1 MEIDFNTHVKQEAE
15 LFGSLKDNLWH
26 EVTDRVQNHKTELA
40 IEAVG
45 AVVISAGF
53 AVATKNP
60 EVLGQAM
67 APFFKKAIP
76 LAGKAGLVG
85 AGMDWAYK
93 IGAPAIDVWN
103 NPENLEQSK
112 KMLAHNIGGGI
123 VDYTTLTAAGIAGGV
138 AGFKYMYEP
147 KLRAPEFDPRP
158 SLKLNE
164 VPRTVENPEAFTT
177 ARSND
182 LPTDVRK
189 LYEASFPKEE
199 RQPTEEV
206 ADLVERGRIL
216 VHTTRD
222 ASGKLEAFSFTSLHD
237 ESATK
242 FAGLDFIATD
252 AASRS
257 DGIGSLH
264 LQRVASTIKAE
275 RPDLVAMTLE
285 MEHPKEPGLN
295 PEELATRLRRAKF
308 YDRLDAP
315 NTNIKYNIIDFEDP
329 AYRGLAEHRAFVFQP
344 DKFNAVKTAH
354 TFMTD
359 EGGYQ
364 LGKFDP
370 AVREFNKNN
379 GYWQPPADIKLNAAG
394 TAIYAGS
401 YPRAFGYD
409 NYDNQIVD
417 KGFK

>member
-1 MEIDFNTHVKQEAE
+1 METDFQTHMKQEAE

-26 EVTDRVQNHKTELA
+26 EVADRVQNHKGELA
-40 IEAVG
+40 VEAVG
-45 AVVISAGF
+45 AAVIAAGF
-53 AVATKNP
+53 GVMAKNP
-60 EVLGQAM
+60 EILGEAM
-67 APFFKKAIP
+67 APILKAAVP
-76 LAGKAGLVG
+76 YVGKVGLGIAAV
-85 AGMDWAYK
+85 DWTCK
-93 IGAPAIDVWN
+93 IGAPAVDVWN
-103 NPENLEQSK
+103 NPSNLAQSK
-112 KMLAHNIGGGI
+112 KYLAQNIGGGL
-123 VDYTTLTAAGIAGGV
+123 VDYTVMGAGGIAGGMG
-138 AGFKYMYEP
+138 GFKYAYEP
-147 KLRAPEFDPRP
+147 KLRAPEFDPKP

-164 VPRTVENPEAFTT
+164 IPRAVENPESYTT
-177 ARSND
+177 ARSKD
-182 LPTDVRK
+182 VPADVRN

-222 ASGKLEAFSFTSLHD
+222 AAGKLEAFSFTSLHD
-237 ESATK
+237 ESPTK

-252 AASRS
+252 AGSRS
-257 DGIGSLH
+257 NGIGSLH
-264 LQRVASTIKAE
+264 LQRVASTIKE
-275 RPDLVAMTLE
+275 SRPDLVAMTLE

-295 PEELATRLRRAKF
+295 PEELATRMRRAKF

-329 AYRGLAEHRAFVFQP
+329 AYRGQAEHRAFVFQP
-344 DKFNAVKTAH
+344 DQFNAVKAAH

-379 GYWQPPADIKLNAAG
+379 GYWQPPAGIKLDSFG
-394 TAIYAGS
+394 SAIFAS
-401 YPRAFGYD
+401 NYPRGLGMESKED
-409 NYDNQIVD
+409 QKI
-417 KGFK
+417 

>member
-1 MEIDFNTHVKQEAE
+1 MEIDFQTHVKQEAE

-40 IEAVG
+40 VEAAG
-45 AVVISAGF
+45 AVVIGAGL

-67 APFFKKAIP
+67 APILKWAIP
-76 LAGKAGLVG
+76 AAGKVGLVG
-85 AGMDWAYK
+85 GALDWTYK
-93 IGAPAIDVWN
+93 IAAPAVDVWN
-103 NPENLEQSK
+103 NPENMNKAKQD
-112 KMLAHNIGGGI
+112 LAHNIGGGI
-123 VDYTTLTAAGIAGGV
+123 VDYTTLGVAGIAGGA

-147 KLRAPEFDPRP
+147 KLKAPEFDLRP

-164 VPRTVENPEAFTT
+164 VPRTVENPESFTT
-177 ARSND
+177 ARSKD

-206 ADLVERGRIL
+206 ADLVARGRIL

-222 ASGKLEAFSFTSLHD
+222 NAGKLEAFSFTSLHD

-257 DGIGSLH
+257 NGIGSLH
-264 LQRVASTIKAE
+264 LQRVASTIKSE

-329 AYRGLAEHRAFVFQP
+329 GYRGLAEHRAFVFQP
-344 DKFNAVKTAH
+344 EKFNAVKTAH

-379 GYWQPPADIKLNAAG
+379 GYWQPPADIKLNSFG
-394 TAIYAGS
+394 SAIYAGT
-401 YPRAFGYD
+401 YPYGFGLESP
-409 NYDNQIVD
+409 QID
-417 KGFK
+417 KPLK

>member
-1 MEIDFNTHVKQEAE
+1 MEIDFQTHMKQEAE
-15 LFGSLKDNLWH
+15 LYGSLKDNLWH
-26 EVTDRVQNHKTELA
+26 EITDRVQNHKTELA
-40 IEAVG
+40 VEAVG
-45 AVVISAGF
+45 AAIIGAGF
-53 AVATKNP
+53 AVMSKNP
-60 EVLGQAM
+60 EILGQSL
-67 APFFKKAIP
+67 APLIKAGIP
-76 LAGKAGLVG
+76 HAGKIGLVG
-85 AGMDWAYK
+85 AAADWTYK

-103 NPENLEQSK
+103 NPDNLNQSK
-112 KMLAHNIGGGI
+112 KDLAHNIGGGL
-123 VDYTTLTAAGIAGGV
+123 VDYATLSAAGVVGG
-138 AGFKYMYEP
+138 AAAFKYAPEA

-164 VPRTVENPEAFTT
+164 IPRTVENPEAFTT

-182 LPTDVRK
+182 LPRDVRK

-206 ADLVERGRIL
+206 ADLVARGRIL

-222 ASGKLEAFSFTSLHD
+222 AAGKLEAFSFTSLHD
-237 ESATK
+237 ESPTK

-257 DGIGSLH
+257 NGIGSLH
-264 LQRVASTIKAE
+264 LQRVAGTIKAE

-329 AYRGLAEHRAFVFQP
+329 AYRGQAEHRAFVFQP

-370 AVREFNKNN
+370 AVLEFNKNN
-379 GYWQPPADIKLNAAG
+379 GYWQPPSDLNLKLNSFG
-394 TAIYAGS
+394 TAIAAGS
-401 YPRAFGYD
+401 YPRALGLESD
-409 NYDNQIVD
+409 ER
-417 KGFK
+417 K